1 MDNHM
6 DELQTKRRSDEETIS
21 QALQDWVLAASL
33 KDGPALT
40 ALLSDDVAL
49 FPPFLEDPLIG
60 RAKTLDTLSTFSK
73 VTKNFSYG
81 RAWYSANVAVLE
93 FKAEIE
99 GQSLH
104 GLDLI
109 EFNDLGKIE
118 RFEVMA
124 RPYSAVTLL
133 KTAILGGS

>member
-6 DELQTKRRSDEETIS
+6 HELRTKKLSGEETIS
-21 QALQDWVLAASL
+21 QALKDWVLAASR
-33 KDGPALT
+33 KNGPALT

-73 VTKNFSYG
+73 VTQNFSCG
-81 RAWYSANVAVLE
+81 RTWYSGNIAVLE

-99 GQSLH
+99 GHSLH

-109 EFNDLGKIE
+109 EFNDLRKIQ

-124 RPYSAVTLL
+124 RPYSAVSLL
-133 KTAILGGS
+133 KTAVLGGS